1 MSHKKGN
8 FKFVNNPFF
17 LDEINLFSIFSGFC
31 RRKLNFLWLYYTEW
45 CDLDKISHSQF
56 ISKLIAWFV
65 PTVWL
70 CERCN
75 FFGDI
80 LRKCFFQTRRE
91 VRGSEDA
98 LSSPPARP
106 SSCIYFSL
114 SFHLFI
120 CSSVLRLRR
129 PLSSFL
135 FCTFSCPD
143 DCYGGP
149 SSSFDPVTKGNA
161 ALA

>member
-1 MSHKKGN
+1 MWRCKKNAMSHKEGN
-8 FKFVNNPFF
+8 LKFVNNPFGCF
-17 LDEINLFSIFSGFC
+17 FCVDYLDEINLFGIFSGFC
-31 RRKLNFLWLYYTEW
+31 RRKLHFLWLYYTEW
-45 CDLDKISHSQF
+45 CDLDKISHSQYT
-56 ISKLIAWFV
+56 SKRTAWFV

-80 LRKCFFQTRRE
+80 LRKCFFQSRRE

-114 SFHLFI
+114 SFHLLI
-120 CSSVLRLRR
+120 CSSVLRLR
-129 PLSSFL
+129 LSSL
-135 FCTFSCPD
+135 IFSLLHIRL
-143 DCYGGP
+143 
-149 SSSFDPVTKGNA
+149 SWRS
-161 ALA
+161 